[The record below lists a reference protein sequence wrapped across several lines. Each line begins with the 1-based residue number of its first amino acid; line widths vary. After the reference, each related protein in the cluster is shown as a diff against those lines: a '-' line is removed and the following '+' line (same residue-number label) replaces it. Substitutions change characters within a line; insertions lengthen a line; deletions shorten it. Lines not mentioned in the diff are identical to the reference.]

1 MNPGGPH
8 LLHTEVAGPGDG
20 TADGPS
26 IDRTPVLLLHG
37 FTGSMTNMAGIGRP
51 LSESRWTIAVDLPG
65 HGRTGAFDEAHRYGF
80 DHTVDAVADVLER
93 LDAEPAHVVGY
104 SMGGRIALGL
114 AVRHPDVV
122 ASLVLIGASPG
133 LADPVERSARRR
145 SDDELADDLE
155 EKGLEWFVDH
165 WMASPLFA
173 SQERLGRD
181 ALVDARAQRLTND
194 PEGLAGSLRGAG
206 TGAQPSHWHDLP
218 RIAAPTLLMV
228 GDEDSKFRAIALRMG
243 AGLPRS
249 TMEVVP
255 DAGHAAHLE
264 NPGHVVASVRE
275 FLDDIDRQAGR

>member
-8 LLHTEVAGPGDG
+8 HLHAEMAGPVDDAG
-20 TADGPS
+20 
-26 IDRTPVLLLHG
+26 RTTVLLLHG
-37 FTGSMTNMAGIGRP
+37 FTGSTATMAGIGGP
-51 LSESRWTIAVDLPG
+51 LAESRRVVSVDLPG
-65 HGRTGAFDEAHRYGF
+65 HGRSGPADEPHQYGF
-80 DHTVDAVADVLER
+80 DHTVDAVADVLSR
-93 LDAEPAHVVGY
+93 LDAHPAHVVGY

-114 AVRHPDVV
+114 AVRHPGAV
-122 ASLVLIGASPG
+122 ASLVLVGASPG
-133 LADPVERSARRR
+133 LADPIERSARRR
-145 SDDELADDLE
+145 SDDELAEDLLE
-155 EKGLEWFVDH
+155 RGLEWFVDH

-181 ALVDARAQRLTND
+181 ALADARNQRLAND

-206 TGAQPSHWHDLP
+206 TGAQSSHWHDLSDVQ
-218 RIAAPTLLMV
+218 APTLLLV
-228 GDEDSKFRAIALRMG
+228 GAEDPRFRAIALRMG

-275 FLDDIDRQAGR
+275 FLDDLDQRRAP